1 MVQSS
6 KSNQLKRK
14 QITLGIVDDH
24 SLFRK
29 GLISLLDEYEDMKVV
44 LEAGDGL
51 ELLEKLKS
59 TRPDVILLDIEM
71 PNMNGIEATKA
82 VRKKY
87 SDIKILPLTMH
98 SEEQFVVHLMENG
111 ANGFLLKDYGI
122 ETIVD
127 AIYSAHETDYYFN
140 EKVSKVMI
148 KKLVRGSLVRPVFQ
162 GNTLNDREIEIIR
175 LICQELSSKEISQRM
190 CVSIRTIE
198 GIREKILEKTGARNT
213 VGIVIY
219 AVKHNIID

>member
-6 KSNQLKRK
+6 KSSQSKKK

-29 GLISLLDEYEDMKVV
+29 GLISLLDEYNEMKVV
-44 LEAGDGL
+44 LEASDGL
-51 ELLEKLKS
+51 ELLEKLK
-59 TRPDVILLDIEM
+59 TIKPDVILLDIEM

-82 VRKKY
+82 IRKKNQ
-87 SDIKILPLTMH
+87 DVKILPLTMH

-122 ETIVD
+122 ETIID
-127 AIYSAHETDYYFN
+127 AIYSAYETDYYFN

-148 KKLVRGSLVRPVFQ
+148 KKLVKGSVVKPVFQ
-162 GNTLNDREIEIIR
+162 GHTLNDREMEVIR
-175 LICQELSSKEISQRM
+175 LICQELSSKEISERM

-213 VGIVIY
+213 VGIVMY